1 MTVVIDHTT
10 EYESRKALENDGKRT
25 IGEKPLRNGYRLW
38 RKRRTVDTSDN
49 EPAILDLNSQ
59 APAECR
65 VRHGMTVVIDHT
77 TEYESRKALENDGK
91 RTIGEKP
98 LRKWRQ
104 VVEKKAYRGH
114 VRQRTGDPRPEQPSA
129 CRMPRE
135 TRNDCGHRS
144 HDRIR
149 VAEGFG
155 KMMGKEPHVRGMWE
169 YLLQERNKV
178 KRFPELGR

>member
-1 MTVVIDHTT
+1 M
-10 EYESRKALENDGKRT
+10 
-25 IGEKPLRNGYRLW
+25 
-38 RKRRTVDTSDN
+38 DTSDN

-98 LRKWRQ
+98 LRSGYRLWRKRRTVDTSDNEPAILDLNSQ
-104 VVEKKAYRGH
+104 APAECRGETRNDCGHRSHEPNASRGKLWKMMGKEPIGEKPLRNGYRLW
-114 VRQRTGDPRPEQPSA
+114 RKRRTVDTSDNERADPRPEQPSA

-149 VAEGFG
+149 VAESFG
-155 KMMGKEPHVRGMWE
+155 K
-169 YLLQERNKV
+169 
-178 KRFPELGR
+178 